1 MLMSHCHCF
10 NVCWGTL
17 FLIKWFLEE
26 GADSIDFF
34 NGAQEKEEFDNL
46 TSYFQIYCQ
55 KKTHLLNSIIFNDF
69 VLEVTAKLLNV
80 NFMLEQS
87 VPK

>member
-1 MLMSHCHCF
+1 MSHCHCF
-10 NVCWGTL
+10 NICWDTL

-26 GADSIDFF
+26 VADRIDFL

-46 TSYFQIYCQ
+46 KSYFQIYCQ
-55 KKTHLLNSIIFNDF
+55 KKTHLNSIIFNNF
-69 VLEVTAKLLNV
+69 VLEVTANLLHV
-80 NFMLEQS
+80 NSMLEQS